1 MQGILENNGPQSSSI
16 PRREW
21 LKWAG
26 AGMLSG
32 VAAPAAVSAESS
44 GLAPGFGRAKAV
56 IVVFANGGQSQLE
69 TWDPKPNAPREIRGD
84 FRPIST
90 AVPGTFVGEHMP
102 RLAQLA
108 DRYTILR
115 TMSHEDLD
123 HGSAFYLSMTGHYH
137 NRRSSNP
144 PPTPTDQPA
153 YGSVLE
159 RLRPTPNFPQTNIH
173 LNAPAIT
180 PTIAAPGQFGGLLG
194 RDYDP
199 MVVGN
204 VTAEPVVIPGL
215 MPQET
220 LPPARIE
227 TRENLLGLLE
237 EARNSSG
244 HAQQIG
250 DMNALYAQA
259 FEMLSTPVTRRAF
272 DLSNESTK
280 LRDRYGRDRSGQ
292 ALLLARRLVEAGVP
306 LITVYQTNCNRG
318 QDLKPNDTDAYGWD
332 THNDIFYALRE
343 HLLPR
348 FDTGLSAL
356 IEDLDERGMLDETLV
371 VCLGEFGRAPRVAFE
386 ANFKGA
392 SPGRK
397 HWAAC
402 YSVML
407 AGAGVKKGEVVGTSD
422 QSAAYPRS
430 EKYGPWDMTATLFSA
445 LGIDPSSH
453 FTDAFGRPFPVSTGK
468 PIAALYE

>member
-1 MQGILENNGPQSSSI
+1 
-16 PRREW
+16 
-21 LKWAG
+21 
-26 AGMLSG
+26 
-32 VAAPAAVSAESS
+32 
-44 GLAPGFGRAKAV
+44 
-56 IVVFANGGQSQLE
+56 LE
-69 TWDPKPNAPREIRGD
+69 TWDPKPNAPRETRGE
-84 FRPIST
+84 FGTIAT
-90 AVPGTFVGEHMP
+90 AVPGTFLGEHMP

-144 PPTPTDQPA
+144 PPNPTTDQPS

-159 RLRPTPNFPQTNIH
+159 RLRPTQQFPQTSIH

-180 PTIAAPGQFGGLLG
+180 PTIAAPGQFGGILG

-204 VTAEPVVIPGL
+204 VVAEPVVIPGL

-220 LPPARIE
+220 LPQNRLD
-227 TRENLLGLLE
+227 TRESLLGLLE
-237 EARNSSG
+237 DAYNPLGRSP
-244 HAQQIG
+244 QMG
-250 DMNALYAQA
+250 DMNTFYAQA

-272 DLSNESTK
+272 DLSNEPDK
-280 LRDRYGRDRSGQ
+280 IRDRYGRDRSGQ

-318 QDLKPNDTDAYGWD
+318 QDKTPNETDAYGWD

-356 IEDLDERGMLDETLV
+356 IEDLDDRELLDQTLV
-371 VCLGEFGRAPRVAFE
+371 VCMGEFGRAPRVAFE
-386 ANFKGA
+386 ANFKGG

-402 YSVML
+402 YSIML
-407 AGAGVKKGEVVGTSD
+407 AGAGVKRGEVVGTSD

-430 EKYGPWDMTATLFSA
+430 EKYGPWDITATIFSA
-445 LGIDPSSH
+445 LGLDPSGH
-453 FTDAFGRPFPVSTGK
+453 FTDALGRPFPISTGH
-468 PIAALYE
+468 P

>member
-1 MQGILENNGPQSSSI
+1 MH
-16 PRREW
+16 RRDW
-21 LKWAG
+21 LQWASG
-26 AGMLSG
+26 GVLSG
-32 VAAPAAVSAESS
+32 FAASASGFAVNSAQ
-44 GLAPGFGRAKAV
+44 PRGFGRAKAV

-69 TWDPKPNAPREIRGD
+69 TWDPKPNAPKETRGE
-84 FRPIST
+84 FGAIAT
-90 AVPGTFVGEHMP
+90 AVPGTFVSEHLP
-102 RLAQLA
+102 RIAKLA

-137 NRRSSNP
+137 KRRSSNP
-144 PPTPTDQPA
+144 PPDSMDLPS

-159 RLRPTPNFPQTNIH
+159 RLRPNQRFLQTSIH
-173 LNAPAIT
+173 VNAPAIT
-180 PTIAAPGQFGGLLG
+180 PTTPAPGQFGGVLG

-199 MVVGN
+199 MIVGN
-204 VTAEPVVIPGL
+204 VIAEPVVIPGL
-215 MPQET
+215 VPQDA
-220 LPPARIE
+220 LPQVRLE
-227 TRENLLGLLE
+227 TRKNLLELLE
-237 EARNSSG
+237 NAYGQPEGSKLG
-244 HAQQIG
+244 G
-250 DMNALYAQA
+250 MNALYAQA
-259 FEMLSTPVTRRAF
+259 FDMLSTPATRRAF
-272 DLSNESTK
+272 DLAAEPEK
-280 LRDRYGRDRSGQ
+280 LRERYGRNRSGQ

-318 QDLKPNDTDAYGWD
+318 QDLKPDETDAYGWD

-348 FDTGLSAL
+348 FDLGLSAL
-356 IEDLDERGMLDETLV
+356 LEDLDERGLLDETLV

-407 AGAGVKKGEVVGTSD
+407 AGAGIKRGAVVGTSD
-422 QSAAYPRS
+422 DSAAYPRS
-430 EKYGPWDMTATLFSA
+430 EKFGPWDLTATIFSA
-445 LGIDPSSH
+445 LGLDPSSH
-453 FTDAFGRPFPVSTGK
+453 FTDALGRPFPISTGR
-468 PIAALYE
+468 PIEAVYG

>member
-1 MQGILENNGPQSSSI
+1 MQGFLENNQLQQLPL

-21 LKWAG
+21 LKWAS
-26 AGMLSG
+26 ASALSG
-32 VAAPAAVSAESS
+32 MAGSTSVSARSLEQ
-44 GLAPGFGRAKAV
+44 APGFGRAKAV

-69 TWDPKPNAPREIRGD
+69 TWDPKPDAPKETRGE
-84 FRPIST
+84 FEAIAT

-102 RLAQLA
+102 RLAQIA

-137 NRRSSNP
+137 KRRSSNP
-144 PPTPTDQPA
+144 PPSPSDLPS

-159 RLRPTPNFPQTNIH
+159 RVRPTRRFPQTSIH
-173 LNAPAIT
+173 LNAPALT
-180 PTIAAPGQFGGLLG
+180 PTIAAPGQFGGILG
-194 RDYDP
+194 RDYNP

-215 MPQET
+215 MPQKT
-220 LPPARIE
+220 LPPDRLE
-227 TRENLLGLLE
+227 TRANLLGRLE
-237 EARNSSG
+237 NAHDRFGLSQK
-244 HAQQIG
+244 AD
-250 DMNALYAQA
+250 DMNGLYAQA
-259 FEMLSTPVTRRAF
+259 FEMLSTPATRRAF
-272 DLSNESTK
+272 DLSNEPEK
-280 LRDRYGRDRSGQ
+280 LRDRYGRNRSGQ

-306 LITVYQTNCNRG
+306 LMTVYQTNCNRG
-318 QDLKPNDTDAYGWD
+318 QDLKPDETDAYGWD

-348 FDTGLSAL
+348 FDAGLSAL
-356 IEDLDERGMLDETLV
+356 LEDLDDRGLLDETLV

-386 ANFKGA
+386 ANFKGG

-407 AGAGVKKGEVVGTSD
+407 AGAGVKRGAVIGASD

-430 EKYGPWDMTATLFSA
+430 EKFGPWDMTATLFSA
-445 LGIDPSSH
+445 LGLDPSGH
-453 FTDAFGRPFPVSTGK
+453 FTDALGRPFPISTGR
-468 PIAALYE
+468 PIAAIYD